1 MRYPDDRST
10 PGRHA
15 LAMTLGGASLLLM
28 GCNAATAES
37 ARPMSTGGGGSD
49 GGGVLARDDALPMEP
64 NDALDPVVVVR
75 ATGPSADRFPPG
87 TRLSRDMAVA
97 LERGDRLVILNSGVS
112 RTIEGPGVF
121 TFHKSLAGTQPH
133 QLVTPGRTAVRY
145 TEALVEQK
153 GSSRTASVRREG
165 PPDSAS
171 DASAEANAASADRP
185 APPAPPTNGP
195 VSAPAKPPPPDTI
208 ITPNSRSR
216 AD

>member
-1 MRYPDDRST
+1 MQ
-10 PGRHA
+10 PG
-15 LAMTLGGASLLLM
+15 LVTAMTLGGAALLLM

-37 ARPMSTGGGGSD
+37 APRSEGGVES

-64 NDALDPVVVVR
+64 NEHLDPVVVVR
-75 ATGPSADRFPPG
+75 ATGPSANRFPPG

-153 GSSRTASVRREG
+153 GASRTASVRREG
-165 PPDSAS
+165 PPESAG
-171 DASAEANAASADRP
+171 DPPADANAASADRP
-185 APPAPPTNGP
+185 TPPAPPTNGAASP
-195 VSAPAKPPPPDTI
+195 SAKPPPPDTI
-208 ITPNSRSR
+208 ITPNTRSR